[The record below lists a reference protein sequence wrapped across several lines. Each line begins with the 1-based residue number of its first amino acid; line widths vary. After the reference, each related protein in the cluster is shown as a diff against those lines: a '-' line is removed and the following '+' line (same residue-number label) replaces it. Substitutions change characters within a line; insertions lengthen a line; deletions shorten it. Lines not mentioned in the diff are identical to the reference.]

1 MFATKKFMY
10 TYKENGR
17 NFEVTFYILCTRTDI
32 TCILGGV
39 KKVRIPLEKGSEKSR
54 GFAYIEFKD
63 RISHNVSCKAN
74 HITNRYYIILIIL

>member
-1 MFATKKFMY
+1 M
-10 TYKENGR
+10 YKEKNR
-17 NFEVTFYILCTRTDI
+17 NFEVTFNISFTHTDI
-32 TCILGGV
+32 ICILGGV

-74 HITNRYYIILIIL
+74 RITNKYNVIHVILQS